1 MTYDLSDDA
10 RRELTENVLREKWH
24 HVIEAH
30 PYPAEYNVSVM
41 VCESCKQQCDGT
53 HNNRTFDTPQDAH
66 VLAKKLVEVGK
77 WELFG
82 ESAWQIWARERSEI
96 PFTAWLFAE
105 PESPQRFSW
114 LVNAYLEEKE

>member
-1 MTYDLSDDA
+1 MTTYDLTDEQKK
-10 RRELTENVLREKWH
+10 RVTEVLGDCFNDHLILQTTSYCRKCKH
-24 HVIEAH
+24 HH
-30 PYPAEYNVSVM
+30 GN
-41 VCESCKQQCDGT
+41 
-53 HNNRTFDTPQDAH
+53 HTFSAPQDAH
-66 VLAKKLVEVGK
+66 DLAKKLVEMWE